1 MEHGHFHCLRQPC
14 QIAPQDGAERP
25 SLPAPWSRQKPLLA
39 TASTIVDI
47 VDMATSTVSTRLDD
61 SELALLDAVAAREGF
76 DRSTLVKLVL
86 RRGLDEMRWDSAVQ
100 SYRRSD
106 VTLSRA
112 AEIAGVSVLD
122 FQGRMESEGLELAYG
137 EAELADDLSTIGNQ

>member
-1 MEHGHFHCLRQPC
+1 
-14 QIAPQDGAERP
+14 
-25 SLPAPWSRQKPLLA
+25 
-39 TASTIVDI
+39 
-47 VDMATSTVSTRLDD
+47 MATSTVSTRLDD